1 MATDWKVRYK
11 DGRVQIITADKYGPY
26 GDNHIFESN
35 SVGHVAVIDRKDVE
49 SVTRADVPD
58 PAKPAPRTAAV

>member
-11 DGRVQIITADKYGPY
+11 DGRVQAVTAEKYAPV
-26 GDNHIFESN
+26 GDNHVFESEG
-35 SVGHVAVIDRKDVE
+35 VDIAVIARQGVE

-58 PAKPAPRTAAV
+58 PRRPAPKSTAV